1 MRNNLFTLVALLV
14 SFSAV
19 AQDKA
24 NALEGTFFDSGKI
37 WVVVAVAG
45 IILLGIF
52 AYLFKMDKALR
63 KLEEEVKSK

>member
-1 MRNNLFTLVALLV
+1 AF
-14 SFSAV
+14 

-52 AYLFKMDKALR
+52 AYLFKMDKALS